1 MSAMNPIQNQC
12 DMRIYVADLAAYNN
26 GILSG
31 GWIDLP
37 SDDIDAEVQR
47 ILDAGTSARVD
58 AGVYDGVPSEE
69 FAIHD
74 YELPWNIDEWENIHD
89 LNNAA
94 RKYDELDDTDRKK
107 VNFLVSQGDN
117 IDKALQLY
125 DLVDIYEDM
134 SYQDLAEQIVDET
147 WNVPEHLEPYIDYE
161 KFARELEMD
170 YAQIGDDL
178 FYIQY

>member
-1 MSAMNPIQNQC
+1 MNPSIQNQ
-12 DMRIYVADLAAYNN
+12 DVLRIYVADLAAYNN

-37 SDDIDAEVQR
+37 SDDIDAEVES
-47 ILDAGTSARVD
+47 ILVLGTSDRIA

-74 YELPWNIDEWENIHD
+74 YELPWDISEWENIHD
-89 LNNAA
+89 LNDAA
-94 RKYDELDDTDRKK
+94 SKYDQLDDTDRKK
-107 VNFLVSQGDN
+107 VGFLISQGDN

-125 DLVDIYEDM
+125 DLVEIYEGM
-134 SYQDLAEQIVDET
+134 SYLDLAEQLIDET
-147 WNVPEHLEPYIDYE
+147 WNVPEHLQPYIDYE
-161 KFARELEMD
+161 KFARELEFD

-178 FYIQY
+178 FYT